1 VNGGKDAM
9 NLILIG
15 PFGNG
20 GGQYGIENL
29 DVLNEVRNGAGCTG
43 SGRRVNLCEKNTTY
57 LR

>member
-15 PFGNG
+15 AFASS

-43 SGRRVNLCEKNTTY
+43 SGRRVNLCEKKM
-57 LR
+57 